1 MRLTTS
7 TAIALVAGLAAAP
20 AAAQMGYGSQ
30 PSQPQQ
36 TAAPQQEQG
45 QAPAAQGPKITVS
58 SKASKAVGALQTAVK
73 ANDVANIP
81 ARVAEAQ
88 AVAQT
93 NQDRFAIAQL
103 QLQAALAA
111 KNNAAEGQAVDAMAA
126 TNVLDSKRIGQ
137 LYMGVGVEAYNAKH
151 YDIAAA
157 LFQKSAAL
165 DPQNTQAVKLLGQ
178 AYLAEG
184 NKAQASATLM
194 KVLQMTTAA
203 GQKPEETLYKNA
215 VAMAYEAKA
224 PNAIELSREWVAAYP
239 SADSW
244 KNALAIY
251 RNLNHPATSIDVL
264 RLARA
269 TNSLDGTGEYHEYAY
284 EAADEANYGEAK
296 AVISE
301 GLASGKIKASDPIIQ
316 EIQGVLKSKSAPTAA
331 ELATAEQ
338 TAKIP
343 TAYLRVGDR
352 YYGAGNYTKAAELY
366 RQALAKGADKD
377 LASLRLGEALAMAH
391 DNAGATAA
399 LNAVTGPQAQ
409 VAKFWLVYLQHPA

>member
-1 MRLTTS
+1 MRLFTS
-7 TAIALVAGLAAAP
+7 TAIALLAGLSAVP
-20 AAAQMGYGSQ
+20 AAAQYGASG
-30 PSQPQQ
+30 S
-36 TAAPQQEQG
+36 APPPPTDKGTQASAQG
-45 QAPAAQGPKITVS
+45 QAQAPKITVS
-58 SKASKAVGALQTAVK
+58 NKASKAIMALQTAVK

-81 ARVAEAQ
+81 ARLAEAQ

-103 QLQAALAA
+103 QLQAALAT
-111 KNNAAEGQAVDAMAA
+111 KNNASAAQAIDAMAA
-126 TNVLDSKRIGQ
+126 SNVLDSQRIAQ
-137 LYMGVGVEAYNAKH
+137 LYMGVGVEAYNAKQ
-151 YDIAAA
+151 YAEAAS

-165 DPQNTQAVKLLGQ
+165 NPQDPKAIKLLSQ
-178 AYLAEG
+178 AYLAQG

-194 KVLQMTTAA
+194 KALQMTTAA
-203 GQKPEETLYKNA
+203 GQKADETLYKNA

-224 PNAIELSREWVAAYP
+224 PNAIELARQWVAAYP
-239 SADSW
+239 SPSSW
-244 KNALAIY
+244 QNAIAIY
-251 RNLNHPATSIDVL
+251 RNIQHPTTSLDIL

-296 AVISE
+296 AVIAE
-301 GLASGKIKASDPIIQ
+301 GLASGKIKASDPVIQ
-316 EIQGVLKSKSAPTAA
+316 EIQGVLKAKSAPTAA

-352 YYGAGNYTKAAELY
+352 YYGAGNYAKAAELY
-366 RQALAKGADKD
+366 REALAKGADKD
-377 LASLRLGEALAMAH
+377 LANLRLGEALALAH
-391 DNAGATAA
+391 DTAGATAA
-399 LNAVTGPQAQ
+399 FNAVTGQQAP